1 MLPSLLDI
9 CVYRSLFTFNFP
21 VQVHKS
27 FPSLSCS
34 TLLRIVSATF
44 FSFFS
49 SFCCPSPLY
58 LTFAKNEVQRMVLMT
73 RSWWELSLQAF
84 SYSSY
89 SLLPLRFSVDFLSFP
104 LLFLIF
110 CLSLLISL
118 SSAHWRSTIST
129 PYLPYDFF
137 WNETLSSPFFFSLK
151 GLYYRADLFF
161 YEQQIHGVLRE
172 ILMYFNTDG
181 RKDESFDYN
190 GWGGKIIQIY
200 KLLQF
205 TFFSL

>member
-1 MLPSLLDI
+1 MQIRLRIWAQKI
-9 CVYRSLFTFNFP
+9 CVAISLGHLCLSLPLHIQFSCPGPQEFSLFI
-21 VQVHKS
+21 VLDS
-27 FPSLSCS
+27 FANCFCDL
-34 TLLRIVSATF
+34 F
-44 FSFFS
+44 FSFYS

-89 SLLPLRFSVDFLSFP
+89 SLLSLRFSVDFLSFP

-137 WNETLSSPFFFSLK
+137 WNETLSSPFFSLRVYITE
-151 GLYYRADLFF
+151 LILSFLNSRSMEFF
-161 YEQQIHGVLRE
+161 
-172 ILMYFNTDG
+172 
-181 RKDESFDYN
+181 
-190 GWGGKIIQIY
+190 GK
-200 KLLQF
+200 
-205 TFFSL
+205 S